1 MSNPEKKN
9 LWAFRRAKS
18 DSLVQKFFLACLIM
32 AGIISIFRLADWWF
46 RAEHIGNLVLFVILS
61 LVFWFGMLRL
71 IIIWINYLGIKKPEK
86 IPAPAGLK
94 VAIFTTSSPGEPLS
108 MFEKTLEACSRI
120 SYPHTTYL
128 LDDTRDPRFREVA
141 ERYGAVWLELVG
153 IPGAKAGKINA
164 ALSKTSEEFILVLDP
179 DHIPFPNFLDE
190 VLGFFQEEKVG
201 FVQVSQAYYNQYRSF
216 TAQAAAEQTY
226 TFYGP
231 TQMGMNGYNC
241 SVAIG
246 ANCTFR
252 RKALESAEGHGIGLA
267 EDLVTSIRIHAEG
280 WKSVYHPVV
289 INRGL
294 VPEDFGSFCKQQLK
308 WARGV
313 HEVLFAEVPRLF
325 RKLSFWQKLSYITIG
340 TYYIE
345 GVISL
350 IYILIP
356 FLYFWTGILPA
367 RMFFIEFLYFGV
379 PVLLFSVWIYFHV
392 QRWLTH
398 PAYEQGFHWRG
409 MVMKFACWPVY
420 LMGFVFSVVDKDIPY
435 IPTAKQAVIGK
446 ISPFAK
452 PHIYHIGLFLI
463 TLTWVIYE
471 RFNMMSEVKLISTT
485 EITYGMLAFAFIPF
499 ALAVLSLYAVWESTR
514 LTSESP
520 WETIDLSKIKTEK
533 P

>member
-1 MSNPEKKN
+1 
-9 LWAFRRAKS
+9 
-18 DSLVQKFFLACLIM
+18 
-32 AGIISIFRLADWWF
+32 
-46 RAEHIGNLVLFVILS
+46 
-61 LVFWFGMLRL
+61 
-71 IIIWINYLGIKKPEK
+71 
-86 IPAPAGLK
+86 
-94 VAIFTTSSPGEPLS
+94 
-108 MFEKTLEACSRI
+108 
-120 SYPHTTYL
+120 
-128 LDDTRDPRFREVA
+128 
-141 ERYGAVWLELVG
+141 
-153 IPGAKAGKINA
+153 
-164 ALSKTSEEFILVLDP
+164 
-179 DHIPFPNFLDE
+179 
-190 VLGFFQEEKVG
+190 
-201 FVQVSQAYYNQYRSF
+201 
-216 TAQAAAEQTY
+216 
-226 TFYGP
+226 
-231 TQMGMNGYNC
+231 MGMNGYNC

-252 RKALESAEGHGIGLA
+252 RKALESAGGHGIGLA

-313 HEVLFAEVPRLF
+313 HEVLFTEVPKLF

-345 GVISL
+345 GIISL
-350 IYILIP
+350 VYILIP

-367 RMFFIEFLYFGV
+367 RMFFIEFLYYGF

-398 PAYEQGFHWRG
+398 PAHEQGFHWRG

-420 LMGFVFSVVDKDIPY
+420 FMGFVLSVLVKDIPY

-452 PHIYHIGLFLI
+452 PHIYHIILFLI
-463 TLTWVIYE
+463 TLAWVIYE
-471 RFNMMSEVKLISTT
+471 RISLMSEVRLISTT

-499 ALAVLSLYAVWESTR
+499 VLAILSMYAVWESSR
-514 LTSESP
+514 LTPESP
-520 WETIDLSKIKTEK
+520 WEIIDLRKLTTEN